1 MGYREIEVR
10 CLIWHEACNITD
22 QIFTNTASLG
32 GTWNSKA
39 SIWRLRPMTTRVVQD
54 WTDTQ
59 VPMKFGPA
67 RDVRYKVYK
76 DGTRLYQEI
85 RDVDDAP
92 IHTLELPQG
101 MALEKNSYEVLLR
114 YVLVDVVNS

>member
-1 MGYREIEVR
+1 MERYDIDTEIETMAT
-10 CLIWHEACNITD
+10 H
-22 QIFTNTASLG
+22 
-32 GTWNSKA
+32 
-39 SIWRLRPMTTRVVQD
+39 VVQD
-54 WTDTQ
+54 WTDSQ
-59 VPMKFGPA
+59 VPMKYGPA

-85 RDVDDAP
+85 RDIDDAP

-101 MALEKNSYEVLLR
+101 MALERNSYEVLLR

>member
-1 MGYREIEVR
+1 M
-10 CLIWHEACNITD
+10 
-22 QIFTNTASLG
+22 TNQ
-32 GTWNSKA
+32 
-39 SIWRLRPMTTRVVQD
+39 VVQD

-85 RDVDDAP
+85 RDIDDAP

-101 MALEKNSYEVLLR
+101 MALEKSSYEVLLR

>member
-1 MGYREIEVR
+1 MSTQ
-10 CLIWHEACNITD
+10 LI
-22 QIFTNTASLG
+22 
-32 GTWNSKA
+32 
-39 SIWRLRPMTTRVVQD
+39 QD
-54 WTDTQ
+54 WTSSE
-59 VPMKFGPA
+59 VPVKYGHS

-76 DGTRLYQEI
+76 EGTRLFQEI
-85 RDVDDAP
+85 RDVDDQP

>member
-1 MGYREIEVR
+1 VDIGVRRITGTGLATLLSGIHGLRFAWRDMKTHRNINTEIE
-10 CLIWHEACNITD
+10 AM
-22 QIFTNTASLG
+22 TNH
-32 GTWNSKA
+32 
-39 SIWRLRPMTTRVVQD
+39 VVQD

-59 VPMKFGPA
+59 VPMKYGPA
-67 RDVRYKVYK
+67 LDVRYKVYK

-85 RDVDDAP
+85 RDADDVP

-101 MALEKNSYEVLLR
+101 MALERSSYEVLLR

>member
-1 MGYREIEVR
+1 MSTQVI
-10 CLIWHEACNITD
+10 
-22 QIFTNTASLG
+22 
-32 GTWNSKA
+32 
-39 SIWRLRPMTTRVVQD
+39 QD
-54 WTDTQ
+54 WTSSE
-59 VPMKFGPA
+59 VPMKYGQA

-76 DGTRLYQEI
+76 EGTRLFQEI
-85 RDVDDAP
+85 RDVDDQP

>member
-1 MGYREIEVR
+1 M
-10 CLIWHEACNITD
+10 
-22 QIFTNTASLG
+22 TNH
-32 GTWNSKA
+32 
-39 SIWRLRPMTTRVVQD
+39 VVQD

-59 VPMKFGPA
+59 VPMKIGPA

-76 DGTRLYQEI
+76 EGTQLYQEI
-85 RDVDDAP
+85 RNVNDEP

-101 MALEKNSYEVLLR
+101 MTLERNSYEVLLR